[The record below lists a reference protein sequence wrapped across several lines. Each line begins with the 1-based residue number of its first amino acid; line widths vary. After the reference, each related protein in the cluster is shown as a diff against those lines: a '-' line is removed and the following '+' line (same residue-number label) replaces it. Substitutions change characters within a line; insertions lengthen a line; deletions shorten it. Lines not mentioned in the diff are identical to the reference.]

1 MNSISI
7 PPWVIADMVN
17 KESNDILQGN
27 QYTSVEICQRIVTLP
42 KTVDTHYTIRLI
54 LDVTDEWLR
63 QLDDVTHFPQ

>member
-7 PPWVIADMVN
+7 QSFVIADIVN
-17 KESNDILQGN
+17 KESNDILGN
-27 QYTSVEICQRIVTLP
+27 PYTSVKICRRIVTLP
-42 KTVDTHYTIRLI
+42 KSVDTHYTIRQI

>member
-7 PPWVIADMVN
+7 PPWVIADMV
-17 KESNDILQGN
+17 KEESDNIVGN
-27 QYTSVEICQRIVTLP
+27 PYTSVEICRRIVTLP
-42 KTVDTHYTIRLI
+42 KSVDTHYTIRLI